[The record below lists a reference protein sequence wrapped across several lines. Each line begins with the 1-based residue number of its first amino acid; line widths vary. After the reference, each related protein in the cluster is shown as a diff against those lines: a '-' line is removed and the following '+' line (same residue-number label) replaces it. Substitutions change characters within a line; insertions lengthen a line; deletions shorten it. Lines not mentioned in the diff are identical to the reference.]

1 MPIDY
6 DAKAAKSPVE
16 LSLNEDLVAKARCFT
31 EDLSELVENLLISFV
46 KDREAA
52 LDRAIEGWNEFDAK
66 HGSFA
71 DEYIDL

>member
-1 MPIDY
+1 MSIGYDSNAARRPI
-6 DAKAAKSPVE
+6 E
-16 LSLNEDLVAKARCFT
+16 LSLDEKLVAKALHFT
-31 EDLSELVENLLISFV
+31 DDLPELVERLLMQFV